1 MTRATDGTRTWHNR
15 AMRLL
20 LAVAEPLALTDGT
33 LSASEARDLVATVWG
48 AASGALVD
56 ACVLDPGADGFLR
69 ALAEHVTDEV
79 VTVARDTRGRDVPVT
94 FRLGPASPGGA
105 RTAYV
110 EAAALRA
117 TVGSALTDPPG
128 ASAHPDQGDLGA
140 RTSYGVGQVVA
151 QAARLASRV
160 VVATGGL
167 GAHDAGAGLVAAL
180 AGAGDGP
187 LTRGGTALG
196 EAGRADAA
204 QVLAARE
211 HLAGTELVGAVD
223 SDLPLLGLHGTNG
236 ALADADPALAA
247 LGQELERAH
256 GHWAHEV
263 SRALAHVPTGPAS
276 RSLLAGPTAPPGPGA
291 RAAAGAAQSVR
302 ETSRALTA
310 LPGAGAGGGLGF
322 GLAALG
328 ARLLPGTAVV
338 ADVVG
343 LDARVAAADLA
354 VVVVDALDASA
365 VHDGA
370 LPEVARRAAA
380 LGLPVVV
387 LAREVLAG
395 RREQAAAGISGAY
408 ELGRDLSA
416 ARARVGRVARTWSGS
431 APGA

>member
-1 MTRATDGTRTWHNR
+1 
-15 AMRLL
+15 MRLL
-20 LAVAEPLALTDGT
+20 LAVAEPLVLTDGT
-33 LSASEARDLVATVWG
+33 LSASEVRDLVAAVWEES
-48 AASGALVD
+48 SGAQVD
-56 ACVLDPGADGFLR
+56 ACVRDPGADGFLR
-69 ALAEHVTDEV
+69 ALADLATEEV
-79 VTVARDTRGRDVPVT
+79 VTVARDTRGRDVPAT
-94 FRLGPASPGGA
+94 FRLGPSAPGGA

-117 TVGSALTDPPG
+117 TTSSAEDPA
-128 ASAHPDQGDLGA
+128 ASARPDRGDLGA

-167 GAHDAGAGLVAAL
+167 GAYDAGAGLVAAL
-180 AGAGDGP
+180 AGRDDGP
-187 LTRGGTALG
+187 LTRGGAALG
-196 EAGRADAA
+196 EVGPADAA
-204 QVLAARE
+204 QVLVARE

-236 ALADADPALAA
+236 ALADADPALAVLA
-247 LGQELERAH
+247 QELERAH

-263 SRALAHVPTGPAS
+263 SRALAQAS
-276 RSLLAGPTAPPGPGA
+276 AGAAPRSLLAGPTAPAA
-291 RAAAGAAQSVR
+291 RAAGGAAPAG
-302 ETSRALTA
+302 RAA
-310 LPGAGAGGGLGF
+310 RRARPPRPGAGGGG
-322 GLAALG
+322 GGGGGRAARG

-343 LDARVAAADLA
+343 LDSRVAAADLA
-354 VVVVDALDASA
+354 VVVVDSLDASA
-365 VHDGA
+365 VHEGA

-408 ELGRDLSA
+408 ELGRDEPS
-416 ARARVGRVARTWSGS
+416 ARARVGRVARTWSGRAPS
-431 APGA
+431 A

>member
-1 MTRATDGTRTWHNR
+1 
-15 AMRLL
+15 MRLL

-33 LSASEARDLVATVWG
+33 LTASEVRDLVGAVWE
-48 AASGALVD
+48 ASSGALVD

-69 ALAEHVTDEV
+69 ALAERVPDEV

-94 FRLGPASPGGA
+94 FRLGPATPGGA

-117 TVGSALTDPPG
+117 TTGAALTDDSPG
-128 ASAHPDQGDLGA
+128 ASAHPDQCDLGA

-167 GAHDAGAGLVAAL
+167 GAHDAGAGMVAAL
-180 AGAGDGP
+180 AGTGNGPDGP
-187 LTRGGTALG
+187 LTRGGAALG
-196 EAGRADAA
+196 EVGPADAA

-211 HLAGTELVGAVD
+211 HLAGIELVGAVD

-236 ALADADPALAA
+236 ALADADRALAA
-247 LGQELERAH
+247 LAQELERAH

-263 SRALAHVPTGPAS
+263 SRALAQAS
-276 RSLLAGPTAPPGPGA
+276 AGAAPRSLLAGPTAQAGPVA
-291 RAAAGAAQSVR
+291 QAAAAAAQAVR
-302 ETSRALTA
+302 ETSRALTT

-354 VVVVDALDASA
+354 VVVVDVLDASA
-365 VHDGA
+365 VHDGP

-395 RREQAAAGISGAY
+395 RREQAAAGISGTY
-408 ELGRDLSA
+408 ELGRDEPS
-416 ARARVGRVARTWSGS
+416 ARARVGRVARTWSGR

>member
-1 MTRATDGTRTWHNR
+1 
-15 AMRLL
+15 MRLL

-33 LSASEARDLVATVWG
+33 LSASEVRDLVGAVWE
-48 AASGALVD
+48 ASSGALVD

-69 ALAEHVTDEV
+69 ALAERAPDEV
-79 VTVARDTRGRDVPVT
+79 VTVARDARGRDVPVT
-94 FRLGPASPGGA
+94 FRLGPATPGGA

-117 TVGSALTDPPG
+117 TTGAALTDPPG

-167 GAHDAGAGLVAAL
+167 GAHDAGAGMVAAL
-180 AGAGDGP
+180 AGTGNGPDGP
-187 LTRGGTALG
+187 LTRGGAALG
-196 EAGRADAA
+196 EVGPADAA

-211 HLAGTELVGAVD
+211 HLAGIELVGAVD

-236 ALADADPALAA
+236 ALADADRALAA
-247 LGQELERAH
+247 LAQELERAH

-263 SRALAHVPTGPAS
+263 SRALAQASTGAAP
-276 RSLLAGPTAPPGPGA
+276 RSLLAGPTAQAGPVA
-291 RAAAGAAQSVR
+291 QAAAAAAQAVR
-302 ETSRALTA
+302 ETSRALTT

-354 VVVVDALDASA
+354 VVVVDVLDASA
-365 VHDGA
+365 VHDGP

-395 RREQAAAGISGAY
+395 RREQAAAGVSGAY
-408 ELGRDLSA
+408 ELGHDLSA
-416 ARARVGRVARTWSGS
+416 ARARVGRVARTWSGRAS
-431 APGA
+431 GA

>member
-1 MTRATDGTRTWHNR
+1 
-15 AMRLL
+15 MRLL

-33 LSASEARDLVATVWG
+33 LSASEVRDLVGTVWE
-48 AASGALVD
+48 ASSGALVD

-69 ALAEHVTDEV
+69 ALAERAPDEV
-79 VTVARDTRGRDVPVT
+79 VTVARDARGRDVPVT
-94 FRLGPASPGGA
+94 FRLGPATPGGA

-117 TVGSALTDPPG
+117 TTGSALTEPPG

-167 GAHDAGAGLVAAL
+167 GAHDAGAGMVAAL
-180 AGAGDGP
+180 AGTGNGPDGP
-187 LTRGGTALG
+187 LTRGGAALG
-196 EAGRADAA
+196 EVGPADAA

-211 HLAGTELVGAVD
+211 RLAEIELVGAVD

-236 ALADADPALAA
+236 ALADADRALAA
-247 LGQELERAH
+247 LAQELERAH

-263 SRALAHVPTGPAS
+263 SRALAQAS
-276 RSLLAGPTAPPGPGA
+276 AGAAPRSLLAGPTAQAGPVA
-291 RAAAGAAQSVR
+291 QAAAAAAQAVR
-302 ETSRALTA
+302 ETSRALTT

-431 APGA
+431 VPGA